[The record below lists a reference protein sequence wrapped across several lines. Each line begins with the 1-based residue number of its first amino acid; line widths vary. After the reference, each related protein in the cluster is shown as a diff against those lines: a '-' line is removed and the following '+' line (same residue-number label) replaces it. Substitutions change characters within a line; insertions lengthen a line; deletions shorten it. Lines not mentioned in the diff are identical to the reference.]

1 MELGYRAEIVSQ
13 TVLVVER
20 KEGGFERGSQICWYV
35 AEFWGE
41 ECILDRAKRLL
52 GGLLAARCTGE
63 GAIEGLL

>member
-20 KEGGFERGSQICWYV
+20 KEGGFERGSQICWYM

-41 ECILDRAKRLL
+41 ECILERAKRLL
-52 GGLLAARCTGE
+52 GGLLAGE